1 MINYEAIAPMNFSKG
16 DIRRAGK
23 LLKRTE
29 LRDTEEYRKAQKLVQ
44 TWRGYYLYP
53 MNTLQKH
60 VRNQLKHI
68 GQEPYIGQ
76 RLKRLPT
83 IIDKL
88 SRIEGTLE
96 TMQDIGGMRVLCDD
110 VASMDALMQRL
121 EKSRARHKIKRT
133 SDYITTPTP
142 KGYRSKH
149 IIYEVYSSSSK
160 TPDFLQ
166 GMTVELQVRTNIQHD
181 WATAVEVVDMVY
193 DSSLKTGSGP
203 DEWKQFFLLASA
215 IGAHLEGLPRPTPY
229 EHSTAEELARC
240 LINDTV
246 MGNCWR
252 SLVALQV
259 ITPDVKNLYYHVLAT
274 DYEDLYEY
282 VSFSDKE
289 EAIKAYNMYESMR
302 PASGVMNVVLVE
314 VDGKNLAKMYK
325 NYFHNVSN
333 FVQILNEFVHEHY
346 EKKTTLTHP

>member
-16 DIRRAGK
+16 DIRRAGE

-29 LRDTEEYRKAQKLVQ
+29 LRNTAEYRQAVQLVQ
-44 TWRGYYLYP
+44 TWRGYYFYP
-53 MNTLQKH
+53 LNTLQAH

-88 SRIEGTLE
+88 SRIKGTLE

-110 VASMDALMQRL
+110 VASMDALMHLL

-133 SDYITTPTP
+133 SDYITTP
-142 KGYRSKH
+142 KQDGYRGKH
-149 IIYEVYSSSSK
+149 FIYEVYSSSSK

-166 GMTVELQVRTNIQHD
+166 GMTVELQVRTSIQHD

-193 DSSLKTGSGP
+193 HSSLKTGSGS

-215 IGAHLEGLPRPTPY
+215 MGAHLEGLPRPAPY
-229 EHSTAEELARC
+229 EHSTTEELRQCFFENNAISDC
-240 LINDTV
+240 FLKLDAIQLIEPTTLHD
-246 MGNCWR
+246 R
-252 SLVALQV
+252 
-259 ITPDVKNLYYHVLAT
+259 YYHVLAT
-274 DYEDLYEY
+274 DYDQLHSC
-282 VSFSDKE
+282 VSFADKE
-289 EAIKAYNMYESMR
+289 EATKAYNMFESMS
-302 PASGVMNVVLVE
+302 PESGAMHVVLVE
-314 VDGKNLAKMYK
+314 ADGKKLAKMYK
-325 NYFHNVSN
+325 NYFHNVNN
-333 FVQILNEFVHEHY
+333 FVEMIDAFLFKHAHE
-346 EKKTTLTHP
+346 